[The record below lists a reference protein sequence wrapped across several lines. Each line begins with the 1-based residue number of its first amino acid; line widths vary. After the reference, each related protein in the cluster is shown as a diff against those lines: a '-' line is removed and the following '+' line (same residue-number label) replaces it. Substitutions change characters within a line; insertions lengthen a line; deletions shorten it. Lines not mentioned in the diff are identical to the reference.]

1 MKTEFVRAAMHSAAG
16 QGLKFPSPEFEQHVA
31 GYLGRIEGTA
41 PDRTADALERIAA
54 ALERLS
60 LNPVT
65 LPPQPPLQY
74 PGHYDPHYIS
84 PTYPFTNPTTWRSP
98 STACGTGALRGGFEP
113 EGVTGVSVYNGLRV
127 RDVPAT
133 TGAIPLTGFDAVAD
147 ER

>member
-84 PTYPFTNPTTWRSP
+84 PTLHARL
-98 STACGTGALRGGFEP
+98 G
-113 EGVTGVSVYNGLRV
+113 RV
-127 RDVPAT
+127 RDALR
-133 TGAIPLTGFDAVAD
+133 TGAIPDWS
-147 ER
+147 

>member
-16 QGLKFPSPEFEQHVA
+16 QGLKFPSPEFEQHVT

-65 LPPQPPLQY
+65 LPPLQY

-98 STACGTGALRGGFEP
+98 STAGGGFEP

-133 TGAIPLTGFDAVAD
+133 TGAIPLTGPDAVAD